1 MSKMKDLTGR
11 RFNRLTVIKRDLN
24 PQQGRART
32 KWICKCDCGKII
44 SVVSTDLLRG
54 HTQSCGCYQK
64 SQASKSLT
72 EIKSRNPNFHKT
84 KTKAYRIWRGM
95 LRRCNNPKTPFYFYY
110 GGRGIKVCKRWLE
123 YDCFLADMGEPGKQD
138 TLDRI
143 DTNGDYCPENCRWVT
158 MQEQCNNRNSN
169 LTIWYNGKKYTG
181 IQFSKEF
188 DIPYYYVCA
197 LYKKGMSGDNIIN
210 MYMYRKTQSL

>member
-1 MSKMKDLTGR
+1 MKDLTGR

-24 PQQGRART
+24 PQQGRVRT

>member
-24 PQQGRART
+24 PQQGRVRT

-64 SQASKSLT
+64 CQASKSLT

-84 KTKAYRIWRGM
+84 KAKAYRIWRGM

-158 MQEQCNNRNSN
+158 IQEQCNNRNSN

-210 MYMYRKTQSL
+210 MFMYRKTQSL

>member
-1 MSKMKDLTGR
+1 MSKMKDLAGR

-24 PQQGRART
+24 PQQGRVRT